1 LLPNQLTYSVDLSGG
16 LAPTP
21 LTTSKFLQC
30 KQLLFKD
37 ASKCKIEAMTSQ
49 IELMMERDA
58 IDTERLKWQRRRDLK
73 LRPEAKALD
82 AELKPLNPDLFATLE
97 TLERQVNLIFQAVHD
112 FRLDQDDEMVTDE
125 AQYKRS
131 QIQLLPDTADIKER
145 HKWVKRCL
153 IADQIWHCSE
163 EEKLCEKRIDS
174 LNIEIARLAKPGST
188 LAEHGLLGR
197 KPKRAFEFDPS
208 QIDYDDF
215 DPSDE
220 YYDMKDAK
228 IDELHEIIDQ
238 ISESS
243 EWDAMSNERHL
254 RKKDQAFANLQIQ
267 NLEEYI
273 DQLKGSGVNPNEEH
287 LKEIALLD
295 KQDIVGKTVNIYFT
309 GDHQRKALALRYKE
323 DLQRTK
329 WEVHVKS
336 KRGANKYTVERNGK
350 SYQVGLVVDQKTNHI
365 VAKTFFS
372 RNFAWHQAYKDIN
385 GPSSYEQLKAYDLY
399 QWHDKVEKHLQEKKA
414 RG

>member
-1 LLPNQLTYSVDLSGG
+1 MTYSVDLSGG

-145 HKWVKRCL
+145 HKWVK
-153 IADQIWHCSE
+153 D
-163 EEKLCEKRIDS
+163 
-174 LNIEIARLAKPGST
+174 
-188 LAEHGLLGR
+188 
-197 KPKRAFEFDPS
+197 
-208 QIDYDDF
+208 
-215 DPSDE
+215 
-220 YYDMKDAK
+220 
-228 IDELHEIIDQ
+228 
-238 ISESS
+238 
-243 EWDAMSNERHL
+243 
-254 RKKDQAFANLQIQ
+254 
-267 NLEEYI
+267 
-273 DQLKGSGVNPNEEH
+273 V
-287 LKEIALLD
+287 
-295 KQDIVGKTVNIYFT
+295 
-309 GDHQRKALALRYKE
+309 
-323 DLQRTK
+323 
-329 WEVHVKS
+329 
-336 KRGANKYTVERNGK
+336 
-350 SYQVGLVVDQKTNHI
+350 
-365 VAKTFFS
+365 
-372 RNFAWHQAYKDIN
+372 
-385 GPSSYEQLKAYDLY
+385 
-399 QWHDKVEKHLQEKKA
+399 
-414 RG
+414 